1 MSPNNRTGVST
12 MQIGKDSELSL
23 NELKGALI
31 RNENGAEFR
40 INDFYVN
47 LNDATKVLVDIRGY
61 DEDFNLEKFST
72 GVYLS
77 DIKNWS
83 IQLQRG
89 YSND

>member
-1 MSPNNRTGVST
+1 

-47 LNDATKVLVDIRGY
+47 LDDATKVLVDIRGY

-89 YSND
+89 FSND

>member
-1 MSPNNRTGVST
+1 

-31 RNENGAEFR
+31 KNEHGVEFR
-40 INDFYVN
+40 IHDFYVN
-47 LNDATKVLVDIRGY
+47 LNDVTKVLVSIRGY

-89 YSND
+89 FSNE

>member
-1 MSPNNRTGVST
+1 MK
-12 MQIGKDSELSL
+12 IGKDSELSL

-89 YSND
+89 YTNE

>member
-1 MSPNNRTGVST
+1 
-12 MQIGKDSELSL
+12 MQISTHSL
-23 NELKGALI
+23 LTLNQLKGALLT
-31 RNENGAEFR
+31 NEHGAEFR
-40 INDFYVN
+40 ILDFYVN
-47 LNDATKVLVDIRGY
+47 LDDATKVLVDIRGY

>member
-1 MSPNNRTGVST
+1 

-47 LNDATKVLVDIRGY
+47 LDDATKVLVDIRGY
-61 DEDFNLEKFST
+61 DENFNLEKFST

-77 DIKNWS
+77 SLKNWS

-89 YSND
+89 FSNE

>member
-1 MSPNNRTGVST
+1 

-89 YSND
+89 FSNE

>member
-1 MSPNNRTGVST
+1 MK
-12 MQIGKDSELSL
+12 IGKDSELSL